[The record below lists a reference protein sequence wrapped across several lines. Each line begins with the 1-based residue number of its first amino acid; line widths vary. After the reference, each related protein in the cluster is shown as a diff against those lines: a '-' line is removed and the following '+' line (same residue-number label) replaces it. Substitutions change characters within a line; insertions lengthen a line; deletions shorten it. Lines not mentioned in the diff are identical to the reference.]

1 VSIEYTFTIS
11 TDFSNGLD
19 ESTLGAEIRAS
30 AITTALDYIARSGD
44 VCSIWFK
51 ASLSGGD
58 VTLLNALIAA
68 HTGVAL
74 PPEAMLVQID
84 GPREAD
90 KKPIVTMTPGR
101 DGWKT
106 WLTSFGD
113 DKSQGPAGRGLGD
126 MIAVEFSDTENLD
139 RPRTQSCTF
148 SFDTPAEMH
157 DGQVNWGGPDGAW
170 SYKDFF
176 SFSAIIPAT
185 TGANTGA
192 GNATLITVDGAPLFI
207 PAVPGTGSHQIDL
220 TTAACPIPKVG
231 GGWDVNEVTGE
242 VFPGVGGGKY
252 MLAPYPLEVIV
263 IPGVT
268 MGAKMQEYDV
278 DVYRTDWI
286 HQTWSLKLTV
296 KKTTPGGG
304 WVSGWMFLFRP
315 SNLRL

>member
-1 VSIEYTFTIS
+1 MSTEYIFTIS
-11 TDFSNGLD
+11 TSFSNGINESALD
-19 ESTLGAEIRAS
+19 AEIRAS
-30 AITTALDYIARSGD
+30 AITTALDYVARSGD
-44 VCSIWFK
+44 VCSVWFK
-51 ASLSGGD
+51 AALSGGD
-58 VTLLNALIAA
+58 AALLSALVAA
-68 HTGVAL
+68 HTGAASPTDVVTVKL
-74 PPEAMLVQID
+74 D
-84 GPREAD
+84 GPRESD
-90 KKPIVTMTPGR
+90 KRPIVTMTPGR

-113 DKSQGPAGRGLGD
+113 DVAAGPAGRGLGD
-126 MIAVEFSDTENLD
+126 MIVVEFSATENLD
-139 RPRTQSCTF
+139 RPRTQSCIF
-148 SFDTPAEMH
+148 RFDTPVEMH

-170 SYKDFF
+170 TFKDFF
-176 SFSAIIPAT
+176 SFSAVIPAT

-192 GNATLITVDGAPLFI
+192 GNATLIAPGGVPRFI

-220 TTAACPIPKVG
+220 TTAAPIPKAG
-231 GGWDVNEVTGE
+231 MGWDVDEVTGE
-242 VFPGVGGGKY
+242 VFPSSTGGKY
-252 MLAPYPLEVIV
+252 MLAPYSLEVLV

-296 KKTTPGGG
+296 KRTSEGPG